1 MLKYFGALFLLML
14 PHLVLAMAG
23 PSMQS
28 CHHHAGHSAGGCT
41 DFIHPLQLNS
51 QLDHIH
57 PVRSVHFVDTEVVLA
72 EKRATEEARKKA
84 ESDAR
89 DAQRIEAERLRL
101 QRLQGIQGEM
111 RAQIT
116 AFIGRSDHSE
126 ESVATFVRWATE
138 YLIQYPEVLPVLEE
152 CFRSES
158 RLIYKLVMGGVIYII
173 NPHHTEVTHWMRGTA
188 GMPEQYFEDLD
199 QFRAYSMVQVTGV
212 LAVSFADAWVMSSS
226 HDSALMNRSL
236 SSFTQYVLGLRE

>member
-1 MLKYFGALFLLML
+1 MLKYFAALFLFML

-28 CHHHAGHSAGGCT
+28 CHHHGGHSAGGCT

-138 YLIQYPEVLPVLEE
+138 YLIQYP
-152 CFRSES
+152 
-158 RLIYKLVMGGVIYII
+158 
-173 NPHHTEVTHWMRGTA
+173 
-188 GMPEQYFEDLD
+188 
-199 QFRAYSMVQVTGV
+199 VQVTGV